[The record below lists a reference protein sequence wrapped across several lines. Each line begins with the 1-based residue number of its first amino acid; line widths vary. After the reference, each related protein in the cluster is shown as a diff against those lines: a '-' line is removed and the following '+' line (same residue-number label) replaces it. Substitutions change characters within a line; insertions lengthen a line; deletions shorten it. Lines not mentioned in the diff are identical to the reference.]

1 MNVLI
6 NQEQNDAHIG
16 YAECQ
21 LTEQQEKDQTC
32 LGSSESQQKKTEGQK
47 SGIKP
52 KERLESL
59 DALRGFDL
67 VMLVV
72 LEELVFKMRPVIDA
86 DWYNTFLLGFSHKEW
101 GGFSPWDL
109 VMPLFMFMSGVTI
122 PYSME
127 KYRGTGDKIY
137 KRLARRFVLLWIF
150 GMICQGNL
158 LSLDPQHI
166 YLFSNTLQAIAV
178 GYLFTAII
186 YLNTRTK
193 TQISIAV
200 GLLLAFWAAME
211 FITIGGYGGGDYTPQ
226 GNLAEGIDR
235 MVLGRFRDKAEVVDG
250 AVVFQEWYTYTWLLS
265 SLNFVVTV
273 LSGALA
279 GELLRSKQTQRRKQM
294 ILFGAGIAMVVVG
307 WLMDFIHPVIKHIW
321 TSSMVLV
328 SSGYCFLLLWAFY
341 SWIDCMGHNRHLTF
355 LKVYGMNSI
364 TAYVVSHVISF
375 SSVSNSLFH
384 GLDQYL
390 GEWYPALITL
400 SNAAILFGILYL
412 MYRKRI
418 FLRV

>member
-1 MNVLI
+1 M
-6 NQEQNDAHIG
+6 
-16 YAECQ
+16 
-21 LTEQQEKDQTC
+21 
-32 LGSSESQQKKTEGQK
+32 
-47 SGIKP
+47 

-72 LEELVFKMRPVIDA
+72 LEDLVFKMRPAVNA
-86 DWYNTFLLGFSHKEW
+86 DWYNTFLLGFTHKEW
-101 GGFSPWDL
+101 EGFSPWDL

-122 PYSME
+122 PYSMA
-127 KYRGTGDKIY
+127 KYRGTGGAPIY

-150 GMICQGNL
+150 GMMCQGNL

-178 GYLFTAII
+178 GYLFTALI

-193 TQISIAV
+193 TQIGIAV

-211 FITIGGYGGGDYTPQ
+211 FISIGGYGGGDYSPQ

-235 MVLGRFRDKAEVVDG
+235 MVLGRFRDNAQVIDG
-250 AVVFQEWYTYTWLLS
+250 VIVFNEWYTYTWLLS

-273 LSGALA
+273 LTGTLA
-279 GELLRSKQTQRRKQM
+279 GELLRSNMAQRRKQY
-294 ILFGAGIAMVVVG
+294 ILLGTGLALVVAG
-307 WLMDFIHPVIKHIW
+307 WLMDGVHPVIKHIW

-341 SWIDCMGHNRHLTF
+341 TWIDCMGHNRHLTF

-364 TAYVVSHVISF
+364 TAYVVSHVVSF
-375 SSVSNSLFH
+375 SSVSKSLFH
-384 GLDQYL
+384 GLEQYL
-390 GEWYPALITL
+390 GEWYPALISL
-400 SNAAILFGILYL
+400 SNAAILFIILYM